1 MARGGGFGLSFA
13 WMNSRWAAVQRR
25 DASRDGSFVYAVR
38 STGIYCRPSCP
49 SRRPGFRQVSFFV
62 RPADAEREGYRACR
76 RCGGRPDPGALRRA
90 CAYIAGHLEER
101 TTLAAIAR
109 PLGLS
114 PGHLQRQFRRAL
126 GVSPAEYARV
136 LRFER
141 FRAGAAGLRT
151 LTDAMLRA
159 GFGSSSRLYE
169 RARANLGMTPRA
181 YARKGEGLM
190 IVYDLVRSPL
200 GPALIAAT
208 PDGICAV
215 DLGDSPRALLRNL
228 KARFSSATL
237 RRDPALLRAA
247 RERLRRLIEGAA
259 GEVHLPFDVRA
270 TAFQARVWTQLRAI
284 PRGSTRS
291 YGEIARRLGRPTA
304 ARAVARACASNPLA
318 VLVPC
323 HRAVG
328 AGGKPTGYRW
338 GLERKKALL
347 ALERG
352 SSGS

>member
-1 MARGGGFGLSFA
+1 MAPGAGFRLSFA

-49 SRRPGFRQVSFFV
+49 SRRPGLRQVRFF
-62 RPADAEREGYRACR
+62 RSPPEAEREGFRACR
-76 RCGGRPDPGALRRA
+76 RCGGRPDAGVLRRA
-90 CAYIAGHLEER
+90 CAFIADHPEAGP
-101 TTLAAIAR
+101 TLAEIAR

-114 PGHLQRQFRRAL
+114 AGHLQRLFRRAL
-126 GVSPAEYARV
+126 GVTPAEYARV

-141 FRAGAAGLRT
+141 FRAGAAGGRR

-169 RARANLGMTPRA
+169 RARANLGMTPRTVF
-181 YARKGEGLM
+181 RKGEGM
-190 IVYDLVRSPL
+190 VIVYDLVRSPM

-215 DLGDSPRALLRNL
+215 DLGDSARGLLRNL
-228 KARFSSATL
+228 KARYSAATL
-237 RRDPALLRAA
+237 RRDPSLLRAA
-247 RERLRRLIEGAA
+247 RERLRRLIEGGAEEA
-259 GEVHLPFDVRA
+259 LLPLDVRA

-304 ARAVARACASNPLA
+304 ARAVARACASNRLA

-328 AGGKPTGYRW
+328 AGGRLTGYRW

-347 ALERG
+347 DLERG
-352 SSGS
+352 